1 MSVVTPRFF
10 SPTPIVKIEQM
21 VLDDSIYQHWCK
33 VLRAKVG
40 DIGVVFDGTGGEWQV
55 KLTHIDKKNGYVD
68 VLNHNPI
75 NRTLP
80 YKITLGLVMSRGER
94 MDYAIQKATE
104 MGVHAIQ
111 LLTSE
116 RSQETFKYDRDRKKI
131 DHWQK
136 IVISSCE
143 QCGLNIIPKIL
154 SPISLADWVT
164 ENFDELKLV
173 LNLDGKTAPPIPLPK
188 TIALLIGA
196 EGGLSDTELR
206 FAKDNGFLPW
216 VIGER
221 VLRTETAP
229 VVAMA
234 CLHSYYQI
242 SGGNLLPLTG
252 N

>member
-1 MSVVTPRFF
+1 MPVITPRFF
-10 SPTPIVKIEQM
+10 SPTPIDPSKQIT
-21 VLDDSIYQHWCK
+21 LDDSIYRHWCK

-40 DIGVVFDGTGGEWQV
+40 DMGVVFDGTGGEWQI
-55 KLTHIDKKNGYVD
+55 KLAHIDKKTAYAD
-68 VLNHNPI
+68 VLTHNPT

-80 YKITLGLVMSRGER
+80 YQITLGLVISRGER

-104 MGVHAIQ
+104 MGVDTIQ

-116 RSQETFKYDRDRKKI
+116 YGQETLKYDRDRKKI

-136 IVISSCE
+136 IAASSCE
-143 QCGLNIIPKIL
+143 QCGLNIVPKIL
-154 SPISLADWVT
+154 APIALNDWVVST
-164 ENFDELKLV
+164 FDELKLV
-173 LNLDGKTAPPIPLPK
+173 LSLDGNAAPPTPLPK

-196 EGGLSDTELR
+196 EGGLSDAELC

-216 VIGER
+216 IIGER

-234 CLHSYYQI
+234 CLHSYHQM
-242 SGGNLLPLTG
+242 SDGKFCP
-252 N
+252 